1 MAKKALVVGIND
13 YSNWNNGATVNGLT
27 LSAPNL
33 SCDVA
38 DATDFGQLLKDAFLF
53 DSITTLQDSQAT
65 ARAIV
70 DGITGLLSSSQA
82 GDVVCFYF
90 SGHGGRLPE
99 DPSSSSTRYYEAILP
114 YDTSLV
120 TSAQVASIAQALEPN
135 AINFTLVLDACHSGG
150 MFLSPDAK
158 GAVWDKST
166 ATAFQA
172 ACCAIVPWIC
182 LLDPAGVDN
191 NVSNLTLLSN
201 GLCSM
206 SKDPSKDNPND
217 AKATLLSACDYDE
230 VAGAAS
236 GKGHSTFT
244 QAILDIV
251 NQSNFQ
257 ISHPDLVAALRKQ
270 VTSYSTSQTPQLR
283 GRPVRL
289 QENFLSGWNYC
300 V

>member
-53 DSITTLQDSQAT
+53 DNVTMLQDAQAT
-65 ARAIV
+65 ADAIIQ
-70 DGITGLLSSSQA
+70 GINSILSSSQP
-82 GDVVCFYF
+82 GDVMCFYF
-90 SGHGGRLPE
+90 SGHGARLPE
-99 DPSSSSTRYYEAILP
+99 NPNGSSTRYYEAIVP
-114 YDTSLV
+114 YDANLV
-120 TSAQVASIAQALEPN
+120 TSAQIVSIAQSLQPDVVN
-135 AINFTLVLDACHSGG
+135 LTLVLDACHSGG

-158 GAVWDKST
+158 GAVWDK
-166 ATAFQA
+166 AAAAAFQT
-172 ACCAIVPWIC
+172 ACCAIVPWIS
-182 LLDPAGVDN
+182 LLDASGVGN
-191 NVSNLTLLSN
+191 NVYSLNLLSN

-206 SKDPSKDNPND
+206 TKDTSKDNPND

-244 QAILDIV
+244 QAIIDTG
-251 NQSNFQ
+251 NQS
-257 ISHPDLVAALRKQ
+257 
-270 VTSYSTSQTPQLR
+270 
-283 GRPVRL
+283 
-289 QENFLSGWNYC
+289 
-300 V
+300 